1 MLAALR
7 RARKDICAV
16 GWRFGEREQNAIAV
30 GRNARVQRG
39 ARAAAYTFAG
49 DRVAEGRNTKC
60 IGPDVAQVADIF
72 EGALALGRRKA
83 HS

>member
-30 GRNARVQRG
+30 
-39 ARAAAYTFAG
+39 
-49 DRVAEGRNTKC
+49 
-60 IGPDVAQVADIF
+60 
-72 EGALALGRRKA
+72 
-83 HS
+83 S